1 MKEFRAKTPE
11 CVCLIYYIHLVES
24 ELCVL
29 CPQNFSLLIQKK
41 TKQNCMTWFSWLSK
55 SVHNF
60 ISSNFSTNDSSF
72 QGGYLYVQLNQ
83 CMFLPCD
90 ILLTLL
96 PNSSCLHRQKLPPFG
111 VCFLLGANIL
121 KLSSNQLI
129 LVQSSEMIE
138 TANPS
143 FVIIITALV
152 YHTQLIL
159 F

>member
-1 MKEFRAKTPE
+1 MSPKLLFAYSKENKVE
-11 CVCLIYYIHLVES
+11 LYDLVFM
-24 ELCVL
+24 V
-29 CPQNFSLLIQKK
+29 
-41 TKQNCMTWFSWLSK
+41 
-55 SVHNF
+55 VHNF
-60 ISSNFSTNDSSF
+60 ISSHFLTNDSSF
-72 QGGYLYVQLNQ
+72 QGDHLSVQLHQ

-152 YHTQLIL
+152 YHTHLIL
-159 F
+159 FLLDCKQTKL